1 MRAIST
7 KGFKV
12 TILDFTRGYF
22 EAAKVRSA
30 AETLDLEVVEADCRG
45 VYSSIQADY
54 STCFFNTVGFF
65 NDVEQVKAFRSLY
78 RALKPKGKFIVDSM
92 NLLFLAPLIKPI
104 YDTRRSGGYLFRQ
117 NNVFDFDTNTLEWRS

>member
-7 KGFKV
+7 
-12 TILDFTRGYF
+12 Y
-22 EAAKVRSA
+22 
-30 AETLDLEVVEADCRG
+30 CRG

-54 STCFFNTVGFF
+54 ATCFFNTVGFF

-78 RALKPKGKFIVDSM
+78 RALKPKGKFIVDSI

-104 YDTRRSGGYLFRQ
+104 HDTRRSGGYLFRQ
-117 NNVFDFDTNTLEWRS
+117 NNVFDFDTNTLEWRR